1 VHDVKKWNKKLVQLI
16 VSHSVRMG
24 KSMNKWIL
32 YAEKFVKNKVY
43 MWLLAITAVCSYG
56 FVITHGT
63 VGIDDTPYAYYF
75 EEGLAAIV
83 GRWVLFLLN
92 KVVHVAEFAP
102 FLTDLAAVLILL
114 AAVIVWSMLLYSVL
128 GSRTPQEMVVTD
140 SGQVHSGSAGSK
152 SRGSGFYTGDMS
164 CMPMWGYFFFAAIF
178 ISCPLI
184 SEVFTYYLH
193 NGIAIGYLCCGI
205 SLCCF
210 REGLF
215 RMELQKGRKLLPG
228 MAALR
233 AFLGTAVFLWIALGC
248 YESFMIVWL
257 LGIFLLLLTERLA
270 SVRRNVFQALCLA
283 AVTAMAAMVLRS
295 VMIALVTKVFGLE
308 YLRDEAVQ
316 RSITEMAGWLLE
328 PGAKSEFA
336 MVLKRIFVMYGV
348 FGYAY
353 YPIKIFLLA
362 SVMIVVFCLWRTFR
376 QKDGW
381 ILLLMMGSF
390 VVSFLLV
397 VIEGKATLY
406 RSAQFLPVICG
417 YGALLLVYGV
427 SGLTL
432 WLESHRAMRPDMG
445 SEKELKEYKGVKE
458 NGTGET
464 LKKKAVKENGTGE
477 KTKQKA
483 SRNIGNAWKNNSAVL
498 LNGFVVLLLGSIL
511 WNQCTDMNRWF
522 YVDYMKYEAAK
533 DTASQVA
540 HELQKHFDTSKP
552 VVFTGTYE
560 APKGIIQDAY
570 VEYNTP
576 TYYKMKRITDRIDKD
591 LLDKFN
597 RAYGVWVAQTPS
609 LSVIDWGKN
618 AFGNNEELIK
628 FFSMH
633 GYTLQPMQDEA
644 VYPVAEQFSATLPE
658 FPAEGAIV
666 DRGEYIIVH
675 F

>member
-1 VHDVKKWNKKLVQLI
+1 
-16 VSHSVRMG
+16 
-24 KSMNKWIL
+24 MNKWIL
-32 YAEKFVKNKVY
+32 YAEKFLKNKVY
-43 MWLLAITAVCSYG
+43 MWFLALTAACSYG

-102 FLTDLAAVLILL
+102 FLTDLMAVLILM
-114 AAVIVWSMLLYSVL
+114 AAVTVWSMLLYSVL
-128 GSRTPQEMVVTD
+128 GCREKREMVVTD
-140 SGQVHSGSAGSK
+140 SGQVSLGKRNGEA
-152 SRGSGFYTGDMS
+152 
-164 CMPMWGYFFFAAIF
+164 CMPMWGYFFFGAIF
-178 ISCPLI
+178 LSCPLI

-193 NGIAIGYLCCGI
+193 NGMAIGYLCSGI

-215 RMELQKGRKLLPG
+215 RIELQKGKKLLPG
-228 MAALR
+228 AATLR

-257 LGIFLLLLTERLA
+257 LGIFLLLLTERYA
-270 SVRRNVFQALCLA
+270 GVRRRVFHALCLA
-283 AVTAMAAMVLRS
+283 AVAAVVAMVLRS
-295 VMIALVTKVFGLE
+295 VMILLVTKLFGLE

-328 PGAKSEFA
+328 PGALSEFA

-362 SVMIVVFCLWRTFR
+362 AIVIAVFSLWRTIR
-376 QKDGW
+376 QKDAW
-381 ILLLMMGSF
+381 IVLLMVGSF

-417 YGALLLVYGV
+417 YGALMLVYAV
-427 SGLTL
+427 SGLQSKL
-432 WLESHRAMRPDMG
+432 SQNAG
-445 SEKELKEYKGVKE
+445 GV
-458 NGTGET
+458 
-464 LKKKAVKENGTGE
+464 
-477 KTKQKA
+477 
-483 SRNIGNAWKNNSAVL
+483 WKNKVPAL
-498 LNGFVVLLLGSIL
+498 LNGATILVLGVII

-540 HELQKHFDTSKP
+540 YELQKHFDTSKP

-576 TYYKMKRITDRIDKD
+576 TYYKMKRITDMVDKD

-597 RAYGVWVAQTPS
+597 CSYGVWVAQTPS
-609 LSVIDWGKN
+609 LSVIDWGKS
-618 AFGNNEELIK
+618 AFGNDEELVK

-633 GYTLQPMQDEA
+633 GYELQPMLDEA
-644 VYPVAEQFSATLPE
+644 VYSVAEQYSVNLPE
-658 FPAEGAIV
+658 FPAEGSIV
-666 DRGEYIIVH
+666 DKGEYIIVH